1 MRNKEERK
9 RKNAKWNK
17 EEAEMR
23 RQDVKEAKREYMRKK
38 KKKREREQSGEG
50 KKKKMKPKERELRL
64 QRSNHLIKLPPCLHT
79 II

>member
-1 MRNKEERK
+1 MLVSEKYMRNKEERK

-38 KKKREREQSGEG
+38 EERKRTKWRRQEEENEAKRKRAEATKEQ
-50 KKKKMKPKERELRL
+50 P
-64 QRSNHLIKLPPCLHT
+64 SN
-79 II
+79 